1 MLNRLKVWLK
11 RKKKVKFKKAIVFK
25 NVTEHLLQ
33 IKFFVAKYMC
43 NSFCTVI
50 RSEKGQHYIKMYF
63 VLYMQRYS
71 KHISQ
76 IFYCNFKKTL

>member
-33 IKFFVAKYMC
+33 IKILLQSICA
-43 NSFCTVI
+43 TL
-50 RSEKGQHYIKMYF
+50 F
-63 VLYMQRYS
+63 VL
-71 KHISQ
+71 
-76 IFYCNFKKTL
+76 